1 MGVLT
6 TVFTLLQQHQVMGE
20 TVSQTV
26 RTMKAQGA
34 NQDPY
39 LFFASL
45 QYEQQTQLPE
55 IELLHL
61 AHQEGKFHKMTDRW
75 KNYTQY
81 EITICASYET
91 LCHSIHNGW

>member
-6 TVFTLLQQHQVMGE
+6 TLFKLQQQHHVMGE
-20 TVSQTV
+20 TVSQTA
-26 RTMKAQGA
+26 RTMRAQGA

-39 LFFASL
+39 LFSASM

-61 AHQEGKFHKMTDRW
+61 AHQEGKFHKMTDKW
-75 KNYTQY
+75 KNCTQY
-81 EITICASYET
+81 EITIYA
-91 LCHSIHNGW
+91 